1 MPRKERLENT
11 RTAREKI
18 ADSLDIS
25 KEILLN
31 TSKIVAIGSRE
42 VTIENYKGILEYEE
56 FCIKVDTE
64 IGTRNAN
71 GYKLTLEQITGDDIA
86 IKGTIKSME
95 LEKNEVG

>member
-42 VTIENYKGILEYEE
+42 VTIENYKGILEYNSKCIRLTANPHQIKIDGACLEIKTMTRDFLYLTGKICSVT
-56 FCIKVDTE
+56 FCYD
-64 IGTRNAN
+64 GR
-71 GYKLTLEQITGDDIA
+71 
-86 IKGTIKSME
+86 
-95 LEKNEVG
+95 